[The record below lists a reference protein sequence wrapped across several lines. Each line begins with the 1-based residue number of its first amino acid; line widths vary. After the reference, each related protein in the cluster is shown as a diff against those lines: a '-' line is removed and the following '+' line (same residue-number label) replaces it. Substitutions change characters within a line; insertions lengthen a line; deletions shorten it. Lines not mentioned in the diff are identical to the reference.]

1 MQAEALLDAL
11 PLVAILRHLPPA
23 QAVDVGRTL
32 FTAGIRVMEVPL
44 NSPNP
49 FDSIEQL
56 SRSFGDTCVCGAGTV
71 LGSDDVVRARDAGA
85 SLIVAPNFNASVV
98 ESALAAGMLV
108 MPGIATATEA
118 FAAIEL
124 GALRLKLFP
133 ASTYGPGHLKALK
146 EVLPAA
152 ARLYPV
158 GGIGAADM
166 TEYVKAGAAG
176 FGFGGELYRPAYS
189 LADIATRARRVVA
202 LYRDSL
208 PDPTGA
214 KHRAS

>member
-1 MQAEALLDAL
+1 MQAEAQLDAL

-23 QAVDVGRTL
+23 QAIDVGRTL
-32 FTAGIRVMEVPL
+32 VDAGIRAIEVPL
-44 NSPNP
+44 NSPEP

-56 SRSFGDTCVCGAGTV
+56 VRAFGDSCVCGAGTV
-71 LGSDDVVRARDAGA
+71 LTVADAQRAHAAGA
-85 SLIVAPNFNASVV
+85 MLIVAPNFNPDVV
-98 ESALAAGMLV
+98 RAALAAGLLV

-118 FAAIEL
+118 FAAIQL

-166 TEYVKAGAAG
+166 AEYLKAGAAG

-189 LADIATRARRVVA
+189 LDDIALRARRVVA
-202 LYRDSL
+202 AYRDSL
-208 PDPTGA
+208 PDP
-214 KHRAS
+214 KH